1 MTTCTDCESNLA
13 ASEVFWMYRP
23 GYGPGSTASLREKC
37 EPLCREC
44 VKARRRAKRKE
55 ATS

>member
-1 MTTCTDCESNLA
+1 MTTCADCESNLT

-44 VKARRRAKRKE
+44 VKARRRARRKE